1 MWVSMSL
8 NVEQNSLSN
17 LLEWKGW
24 EVSNFFQFRVVDGCL
39 IKIVIAT
46 TWKSKE
52 I

>member
-1 MWVSMSL
+1 MSL
-8 NVEQNSLSN
+8 NVEQNSLFN
-17 LLEWKGW
+17 LPKWKGW
-24 EVSNFFQFRVVDGCL
+24 EVSKFFQLKVVDGCL